1 MPSAPAVPAPPTVA
15 AAPPAPIETRV
26 SRAIPHD
33 VGREVRARRRG
44 RLPAGSLRPSA
55 RNTWRGLAD
64 PLGLLL
70 EHHERHGPVFT
81 IRMLHEPIVW
91 VLGAEA
97 THQVLVSEADAF
109 SWREG
114 RFRDLAPLLGDGM
127 LNIDGDYHRDLRRLM
142 LPAFHHRQVAAA
154 ADTVVAEAVRAAGS
168 LRIGERV
175 DVYAW
180 TREVALRIAMRALLG
195 LRAGEGREARIAD
208 AFARALAFHG
218 IPFALQ
224 ALRGPGTPDAR
235 AQRARR
241 ELRGLVR
248 DEIADRR
255 ARGEDGDGVIGM
267 LLAARTAAGDPLP
280 VAAVRDQLVTLLFAG
295 HDTTTA
301 TLTFLLYELGRNG
314 DARAAVVAE
323 LADVLG
329 GAPPTPAD
337 LDGRRLPVLERT
349 LQETLRRYPPAWVGP
364 RRTVR
369 DVTIAGHAL
378 PAGIGVHYS
387 SWATHHLPELWDD
400 PLEFRPDR
408 FLPDAVAARPKG
420 AYVPF
425 GGGSRICLGKRFGEL
440 ELRALAATLLGRFR
454 FEVAPVP
461 ALRISTTPTLGPAD
475 GLRCTVRPAEVA
487 A

>member
-1 MPSAPAVPAPPTVA
+1 MPSATADPPTVA
-15 AAPPAPIETRV
+15 APPPPPIETRV
-26 SRAIPHD
+26 AHAI
-33 VGREVRARRRG
+33 VGDLRREARVRRRG
-44 RLPAGSLRPSA
+44 AALPAGSHAPSA

-64 PLGLLL
+64 PLGILL
-70 EHHERHGPVFT
+70 EHYERHGPVFT

-91 VLGAEA
+91 VVGAEA
-97 THQVLVSEADAF
+97 THQVLVAQADAF

-127 LNIDGDYHRDLRRLM
+127 LNIDGGYHRDLRRLM
-142 LPAFHHRQVAAA
+142 LPAFHHRRVAESAGI
-154 ADTVVAEAVRAAGS
+154 VVEEAVRAADR
-168 LRIGERV
+168 LRVGAQV

-208 AFARALAFHG
+208 AFARALHFYG
-218 IPFALQ
+218 RPFALQ
-224 ALRGPGTPDAR
+224 TLRGPGTPYAR
-235 AQRARR
+235 SQRARV
-241 ELRGLVR
+241 ELDSLVR
-248 DEIADRR
+248 DELAERR
-255 ARGEDGDGVIGM
+255 ARGESGDGVLG
-267 LLAARTAAGDPLP
+267 LLLEARTADGDPLP
-280 VAAVRDQLVTLLFAG
+280 DRAVRDQVVTLLFAG

-301 TLTFLLYELGRNG
+301 TLTFLLYELGRSG
-314 DARAAVVAE
+314 AARAAVTAE
-323 LADVLG
+323 LAGVLG
-329 GAPPTPAD
+329 GRAPEASD
-337 LDGRRLPVLERT
+337 LDGTRLPVLERT
-349 LQETLRRYPPAWVGP
+349 LQETLRRYPPAWIGP

-369 DVTIAGHAL
+369 DVTIAGHDL

-387 SWATHHLPELWDD
+387 SWATHHLPDLWDD

-408 FLPDAVAARPKG
+408 FLPEAVAARPKG

-425 GGGSRICLGKRFGEL
+425 GAGSRICLGKRFGEL
-440 ELRALAATLLGRFR
+440 ELRALAAVLLQRFR

-461 ALRISTTPTLGPAD
+461 ALRITTTPTLGPVD